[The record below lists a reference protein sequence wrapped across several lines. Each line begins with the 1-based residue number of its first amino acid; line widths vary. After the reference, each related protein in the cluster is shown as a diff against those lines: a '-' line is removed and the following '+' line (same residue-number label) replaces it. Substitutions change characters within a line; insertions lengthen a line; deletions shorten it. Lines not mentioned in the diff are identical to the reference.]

1 MGNSLDIYNTLLR
14 IERNNHIAKRKDVY
28 SKRQI
33 AKFYRLKSLE
43 ILLVIKRIDATKP
56 KFISY
61 SISYQLYKNIECYL
75 FTFSIIENKRLHLPN
90 RIFYFH
96 LPINLL
102 QGETGKWFIKVIN
115 TLKN

>member
-1 MGNSLDIYNTLLR
+1 MGNSLEIYNTLLR

-33 AKFYRLKSLE
+33 SKFYRLKSLE
-43 ILLVIKRIDATKP
+43 LLLVIKRIDDTKP
-56 KFISY
+56 KSISY

-75 FTFSIIENKRLHLPN
+75 FTFSILENKRLHLPN
-90 RIFYFH
+90 RTFYFH
-96 LPINLL
+96 LPINLFK
-102 QGETGKWFIKVIN
+102 GETGKCFIKAIN